1 MNLNMSE
8 ADVIAR
14 CGKAGVAISAME
26 PLPQGGTHLV
36 TVTGDGAA
44 TMRRLLAKDI
54 IEGRVKRFAFMHSR
68 QRPLG

>member
-26 PLPQGGTHLV
+26 PLPR
-36 TVTGDGAA
+36 AA
-44 TMRRLLAKDI
+44 RICLR
-54 IEGRVKRFAFMHSR
+54 
-68 QRPLG
+68 